1 MPRKMSDKRLR
12 RKLIEANWDEIEKN
26 AIALQSGQLEAFE
39 MYATVFDDLVEN
51 AAQIDMYMAVVFE
64 LLPPEAQR
72 KMLADPRI
80 SQSQTVITILK
91 SLRAK
96 TNRPKSDRS

>member
-1 MPRKMSDKRLR
+1 MPRRMSDKRLR
-12 RKLIEANWDEIEKN
+12 RKRIEANWDEIEKN

-64 LLPPEAQR
+64 LCPRKRSERCLPTDE
-72 KMLADPRI
+72 
-80 SQSQTVITILK
+80 
-91 SLRAK
+91 
-96 TNRPKSDRS
+96 

>member
-1 MPRKMSDKRLR
+1 MPRRMSDKRLR
-12 RKLIEANWDEIEKN
+12 RKLIEANWDEIEKI
-26 AIALQSGQLEAFE
+26 AIGLQSGQLEAFE
-39 MYATVFDDLVEN
+39 MYATVLDNLVEN
-51 AAQIDMYMAVVFE
+51 AAQTDMYMAVVFE

-80 SQSQTVITILK
+80 SQSHTVITILK